1 MHMRAQ
7 YTVSL
12 LLLPLLSACS
22 LEQRLDVVSEKIQQR
37 FADAKSWEQL
47 PLRVISWQQALA
59 MMYRCNDDL
68 KSMDSEIEQAERDG
82 LSVYTDM
89 IPGISYYGYFTRSIK
104 QLSDQMSANDLESNV
119 NITFS
124 LPSLTQVP
132 YRVYAAKARTYAAIK
147 AKEGKEREC
156 VAQLYQTVH
165 ARALDLKLRDLETT
179 NPDLTEQQRLLNVR
193 NELTADAEHW
203 KQMASLLGD
212 YSARWVV
219 LPSSVPHMPWGKYQ
233 NRMSALDD
241 LVVCSYA
248 LKLEQARMAQYQ
260 IALRYLPTINTSLY
274 SPSLFSSSGGTYQ
287 GSFLDGEDTRINL
300 SLSYSL
306 DTNLQQWNSYKQS
319 KEQYEKISRE
329 VTAEI
334 INHKNK
340 LATLRDSM
348 REYNNWRSYM
358 QKRIEYLRQQP
369 GRTAEELISRDRS
382 IYDMQRELLTQA
394 KSALE
399 SEAALILEY
408 GLLN

>member
-1 MHMRAQ
+1 MRA
-7 YTVSL
+7 YVTASL
-12 LLLPLLSACS
+12 LVLPLLGGCS
-22 LEQRLDVVSEKIQQR
+22 LDQRLDKVSADIHQR
-37 FADAKSWEQL
+37 FADAKSWEEL
-47 PLRVISWQQALA
+47 PMRVVSWQQALA
-59 MMYRCNDDL
+59 MIHRCNDSL
-68 KSMDSEIEQAERDG
+68 KSLDSQIEEAERDS

-89 IPGISYYGYFTRSIK
+89 IPGVSYYGYFTKSIE
-104 QLSDQMSANDLESNV
+104 QLSDQLSAKDMQSNV

-132 YRVYAAKARTYAAIK
+132 YRVYAAKARTYSAIK

-156 VAQLYQTVH
+156 VAQLYNVVH
-165 ARALDLKLRDLETT
+165 ARALELQLRELEQT

-193 NELTADAEHW
+193 NELTVDAEHW
-203 KQMASLLGD
+203 KKMCALLGD

-219 LPSSVPHMPWGKYQ
+219 LPSSVPHINWGEYHKH
-233 NRMSALDD
+233 MSRLDD

-260 IALRYLPTINTSLY
+260 VALRYLPTINTSLY

-300 SLSYSL
+300 SISYSL
-306 DTNLQQWNSYKQS
+306 DTNLREWNSYKRS
-319 KEQYEKISRE
+319 KEQYEKVNRE
-329 VTAEI
+329 VTAEVI
-334 INHKNK
+334 DHKNK
-340 LATLRDSM
+340 LTTLRDSM

-369 GRTAEELISRDRS
+369 ANTADELITRDRS
-382 IYDMQRELLTQA
+382 IYDMQRELLIQA

-399 SEAALILEY
+399 SESAVILEY

>member
-1 MHMRAQ
+1 M
-7 YTVSL
+7 
-12 LLLPLLSACS
+12 
-22 LEQRLDVVSEKIQQR
+22 EQRLDVVSEKIQQR